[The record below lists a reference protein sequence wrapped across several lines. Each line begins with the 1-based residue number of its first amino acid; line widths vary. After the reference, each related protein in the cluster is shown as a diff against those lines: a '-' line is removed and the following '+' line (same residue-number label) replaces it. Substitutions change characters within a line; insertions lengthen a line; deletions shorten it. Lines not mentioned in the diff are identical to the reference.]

1 MQTKNQKRQKLLEKF
16 EEEFAQLREEREL
29 EIISREHEQHLGYF
43 RPTARYLYVESQ
55 INALKKNM
63 KKEK

>member
-16 EEEFAQLREEREL
+16 EKEFAQLQEEREL
-29 EIISREHEQHLGYF
+29 EVISRGHEQYLGYL